1 LRSHTGEK
9 LKDKGMDLPPMFT
22 SDDDWINECFGEYD
36 KKNKDNFLIKTHWRM
51 VLIGQKGAGMF
62 NHKDTLQSSSFQ
74 AQVKGRKRWHLCSN
88 AESKNLYKAGD
99 VDTFSPNYEKY
110 EAGGRAGAKGPC

>member
-1 LRSHTGEK
+1 
-9 LKDKGMDLPPMFT
+9 
-22 SDDDWINECFGEYD
+22 
-36 KKNKDNFLIKTHWRM
+36 
-51 VLIGQKGAGMF
+51 MF